1 MARILTAG
9 ALVASMLAPSPVAT
23 GAPEP
28 PPNILIIVSDD
39 QRQDGTMGVMP
50 RTRRWFRRDGRRFTN
65 AYVTTPLCCP
75 SRASI
80 FSGRYAHNHGV
91 QQHNDGPSFDHSQSL
106 QRYLGEE
113 GYLTGLAGRYLMGT
127 PIRRDPPAFD
137 RWAVFGVGHVRTKLN
152 LNGRTMRAKR
162 YATDVAAR
170 KAVNFLRWFERKDDD
185 APWLLF
191 VTPSAPHAPYAPA
204 PRHRKSKVPTWEPN
218 PAMSEEDRSDKPP
231 WVQEREVTGPTESIR
246 AKQLR
251 MLRSVDELVDRVMR
265 ELGRLRERRNTL
277 AFYLSDNGL
286 LWGEHGLRLKHSAY
300 TQSMMVP
307 LFMRWPGRVDGRSV
321 DDRFVA
327 NIDLVPT
334 ALEAAGVQVPLSL
347 IDGRSLLSSHRRDR
361 ALVELPGASE
371 RFGVP
376 AWASLR
382 TEEAQYTEY
391 YDEEGEVVFREYY
404 DLVADPWQLTNPL
417 GDADPDNDP
426 EAEAQE
432 LSEQLALDRVCYG
445 TSGPTRC
452 P

>member
-1 MARILTAG
+1 MIRLLAASAI
-9 ALVASMLAPSPVAT
+9 VASLLVPASALSGQAT
-23 GAPEP
+23 RR
-28 PPNILIIVSDD
+28 PNILIIISDD

-50 RTRRWFRRDGRRFTN
+50 RTRRWFKRDGTEFTN

-91 QQHNDGPSFDHSQSL
+91 HQHNDGPTFDDSRSL
-106 QRYLGEE
+106 QRYLGDA

-127 PIRRDPPAFD
+127 PLNEDPPGFD
-137 RWAVFGVGHVRTKLN
+137 RWAVFGADHVRAKVN
-152 LNGRTMRAKR
+152 LNGTMIRAKR

-170 KAVNFLRWFERKDDD
+170 KAVNFLRWFDRKNDD

-191 VTPSAPHAPYAPA
+191 VTPSAPHAPYDPA
-204 PRHRKSKVPTWEPN
+204 PRHRKAKVPAWEPN
-218 PAMSEEDRSDKPP
+218 PAMSEEDRSDKPA
-231 WVQEREVTGPTESIR
+231 WVQERAATGPTEGIR
-246 AKQLR
+246 TKQLR
-251 MLRSVDELVDRVMR
+251 MLRSVDELVNRVMG
-265 ELGRLRERRNTL
+265 ELGSLRERRDTL

-300 TQSMMVP
+300 SQSVKVP
-307 LFMRWPGRVDGRSV
+307 MYMRWPGRVAARAV
-321 DDRFVA
+321 DERFVA

-334 ALEAAGVQVPLSL
+334 ALEAGRVQVPLSL
-347 IDGRSLLSSHRRDR
+347 LDGRSLFSTFRRDR
-361 ALVELPGASE
+361 ALVEMPGASE

-391 YDEEGEVVFREYY
+391 YDEEGEVFFREYY
-404 DLVADPWQLTNPL
+404 DLVEDPWQLTNL
-417 GDADPDNDP
+417 LADGDPHNDP
-426 EAEAQE
+426 EDEVLALA
-432 LSEQLALDRVCYG
+432 EQLARDRVCYR